1 MHLTALSQNWWL
13 SMNRSPWERRIYGTY
28 IRTACTFERRSIE
41 QLRQAGISPL
51 LPVLAIPRIII
62 DHVVQGAGDRGDDG
76 GDAVGVDDLVV
87 PDEGD
92 VDDMD
97 DIDDPR
103 LLTAG

>member
-1 MHLTALSQNWWL
+1 M
-13 SMNRSPWERRIYGTY
+13 
-28 IRTACTFERRSIE
+28 
-41 QLRQAGISPL
+41 
-51 LPVLAIPRIII
+51 LPVVAIPRIII
-62 DHVVQGAGDRGDDG
+62 DHVVPGAGAGGDDG
-76 GDAVGVDDLVV
+76 GEAVGVDDLVV